1 MKNKCF
7 LFILT
12 MFLISFAIAQS
23 QMITGTL
30 VPDKKKSVVLLP
42 GNKKDSLAA
51 TPKKAQPAPK
61 LKDPVIGDPVLQGS
75 DNAVIGADKNTP
87 SIDPELLNIQQQK
100 KMKDPVNGNPILNGS
115 NTKVIVQDKNT
126 PTIDPR
132 LINIPEQNIPNQN
145 IPQQTNSKALYIS
158 GTLTPENG
166 EPVLI
171 KPGMQD
177 SLKKTVAKP
186 AASGKKVNNPLDV
199 LDTTLITPAGAD
211 AISKYGLP
219 AQRSSLR
226 PQLITGTLI
235 AKQGAA
241 IAVVPVSEDSLMRQ
255 NIMNVNVPENP
266 LFPPEKEIAKDSAAT
281 GSTAIT
287 NTAAGLKSS
296 LDGLDTTNMVYD
308 PSTHIS
314 VSTSALR
321 PSEYIH
327 QMLPAGA
334 LVAKKGEPLTFE
346 PISKDSLE
354 ILNRKLTDTAV
365 MQSSDAL
372 SSNDSYNNTSFP
384 DSSAASNFKTNFF
397 VNQNGKFSIRFTTE
411 KFYLNISQAGK
422 VIDFE
427 ILSNGKITSNESSK
441 IVQVGNIKVKYNDDG
456 SIASIADTRVAYT
469 FDGRVNRVGNINISY
484 TKEGFAEKVADMPI
498 IYNSN
503 KSVEKI
509 SDFRVGYDAK
519 QMVIGIDDSN
529 GLVVFK
535 PVVK

>member
-1 MKNKCF
+1 MKSKSF

-30 VPDKKKSVVLLP
+30 LPDKKKSVVLLP
-42 GNKKDSLAA
+42 GNKKDSLTAA
-51 TPKKAQPAPK
+51 SKKVQTAPK

-100 KMKDPVNGNPILNGS
+100 KLKDPVNGHPVLNGS
-115 NTKVIVQDKNT
+115 NAKVIVQDKNT
-126 PTIDPR
+126 PTIDPQ
-132 LINIPEQNIPNQN
+132 LLNIPDQNIPNQN
-145 IPQQTNSKALYIS
+145 IPQQTNSKGLYIS
-158 GTLTPENG
+158 GTLAPDNG
-166 EPVLI
+166 ETFLI

-177 SLKKTVAKP
+177 SLKYKVTKP
-186 AASGKKVNNPLDV
+186 ATSGKKISNPLDV
-199 LDTTLITPAGAD
+199 LDTTLITATGSD

-219 AQRSSLR
+219 AQRSALR

-241 IAVVPVSEDSLMRQ
+241 IAVVPVSEESLMKQ
-255 NIMNVNVPENP
+255 NLMNVPENP
-266 LFPPEKEIAKDSAAT
+266 LFPPERLITKDSAAT
-281 GSTAIT
+281 GSTTIA
-287 NTAAGLKSS
+287 NTAVGLKSS

-314 VSTSALR
+314 SSTSRLR

-346 PISKDSLE
+346 PISKDSLDA
-354 ILNRKLTDTAV
+354 LNSKLTDTTA
-365 MQSSDAL
+365 MQSSDGL
-372 SSNDSYNNTSFP
+372 SSNDSYNNTAFP
-384 DSSAASNFKTNFF
+384 DSSMASSFKTNFF

-498 IYNSN
+498 IYNN
-503 KSVEKI
+503 YKSVEKI
-509 SDFRVGYDAK
+509 ADFRVGYDAK